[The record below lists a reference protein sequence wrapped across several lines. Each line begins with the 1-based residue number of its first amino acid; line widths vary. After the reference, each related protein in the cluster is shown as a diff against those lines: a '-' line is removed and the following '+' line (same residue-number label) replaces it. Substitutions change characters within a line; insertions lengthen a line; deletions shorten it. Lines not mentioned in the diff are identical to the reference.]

1 MARYFL
7 FLFVVNTFLA
17 ILLYYKGGR
26 TGISPKFFLYI
37 AGISLGLGIA
47 FPFLVGFLEFYQVI
61 MIFIVAISVVAFKIS
76 GKSELSLP
84 EEIPVLQVNEAAAE
98 ETPDEEPT
106 PPKEEM
112 PAAEIIRAEEAIT
125 ELPADVERA
134 EDEVAVAI
142 ADILPEEEFAGNS
155 GLGLEEDV
163 IAAAEETEILE
174 TGPETAEE
182 AEELE
187 ISEPEVPE
195 EAVDLETSEPEA
207 AEEAEELK
215 IIEPEPAAVEEKD
228 TDEVVAVVS
237 APVTIDLVPV
247 GERRYELVAVKLPDE
262 TEPDATEPEKA
273 EEPPEA
279 GIGFELSERIS
290 ANNTIESLVDKGVA
304 AKVQGQYEQAIQA
317 FLAALEMHPPVDLIQ
332 ILTMDISDMY
342 IKTGNYRLAWVGL
355 ENLLQDY
362 EGYIDSGLRKE
373 IYSKMKYME
382 ILHGLLQKFN
392 LLPAP
397 LAEVPDVIRDT
408 AEEMTRRWK
417 QEVF

>member
-17 ILLYYKGGR
+17 ILLFYKGGR
-26 TGISPKFFLYI
+26 TGISPKFFLYT

-112 PAAEIIRAEEAIT
+112 PAAEEIIRAEEAIT

-155 GLGLEEDV
+155 GLGLEEVV

-182 AEELE
+182 AEEL
-187 ISEPEVPE
+187 
-195 EAVDLETSEPEA
+195 
-207 AEEAEELK
+207 K
-215 IIEPEPAAVEEKD
+215 IFEPEPAAAEEKD
-228 TDEVVAVVS
+228 TDEIVAVVS
-237 APVTIDLVPV
+237 APATIDLVPV

-397 LAEVPDVIRDT
+397 LAEVPDVIRET